1 MLLFLCLEIMP
12 GTRKPEQETGIPIM
26 TSHTKTISA
35 SSNIMEEVVEIRRHL
50 HRHPEIGL
58 SEFKTSDFIA
68 DRLLS
73 MGYEVTRG
81 LAGTGVVATLRHG
94 NSGKSVGIRADI
106 DALPIHEETG
116 ADYASET
123 PGMMHACGHDGHTAM
138 LLGAAKI
145 IAERRNFDGTVNLI
159 FQPAEENFGGA
170 RIMIEDGLFE
180 RFPCDAV
187 FALHNEPAHP
197 FGHFVLRDGPIMA
210 AVDECKIIV
219 KGYGGHGAEPQ
230 IASDPIVAGASIIMA
245 LQTIV
250 SRNIHPLMP
259 TVVTVGAF
267 HAGVA
272 SNVIPETAEMLLT
285 IRSFDPEARDE
296 LEKRI
301 RLVAEG
307 QAASYGMTVTLD
319 YQRGY
324 SPTVNHKAETDYV
337 MDLASRF
344 AGSDKVMEMPR
355 PSMGAEDFA
364 YMLEKRPGAYFF
376 LGTKRTE
383 NDPPLHHP
391 KFDFNDDI
399 LPIGTAF
406 WVELVEDYLKSG

>member
-1 MLLFLCLEIMP
+1 
-12 GTRKPEQETGIPIM
+12 M
-26 TSHTKTISA
+26 TIQKKTLAA
-35 SSNIMEEVVEIRRHL
+35 SSNIMPEVVEIRHHL
-50 HRHPEIGL
+50 HRFPEIGL

-68 DRLLS
+68 TRLQA

-81 LAGTGVVATLRHG
+81 LAGTGIVATLRNG
-94 NSGKSVGIRADI
+94 TSDKSVGIRADI

-116 ADYASET
+116 ADYASQN
-123 PGMMHACGHDGHTAM
+123 PGFMHACGHDGHTAM

-145 IAERRNFDGTVNLI
+145 IAERRNFDGTIHLI

-187 FALHNEPAHP
+187 FALHNEPGLP
-197 FGHFVLRDGPIMA
+197 FGQFVLREGPIMA
-210 AVDECKIIV
+210 AVDECRITV
-219 KGYGGHGAEPQ
+219 NGYGGHGAEPQ
-230 IASDPIVAGASIIMA
+230 SAADPIVAGASIIMA

-250 SRNIHPLMP
+250 SRNIHPLTP

-285 IRSFDPEARDE
+285 IRSFDPDARDE

-301 RLVAEG
+301 RLIAEG

-319 YQRGY
+319 YERGY
-324 SPTVNHKAETDYV
+324 SPTVNHKTETDYIF
-337 MDLASRF
+337 DLATRF
-344 AGSDKVMEMPR
+344 AGSENVTEMPR
-355 PSMGAEDFA
+355 ASMGAEDFA

-376 LGTKRTE
+376 LGTRRTE

-406 WVELVEDYLKSG
+406 WVELAEDYLKA